1 MEIYYYCSYKG
12 SPVGFQLGKLKY
24 PSGGSRLHALD
35 AQGIPPL
42 VQRCFDQNIVRKVCK
57 RSAEEKEYIL
67 LAKGLTAKG
76 KQPEDPAEYY
86 INFALVTD
94 SEADCQKWLRGDGA
108 SGLAIAD
115 AIRDTMEL
123 DRQSAFGFTVR
134 GDKLDA
140 LLSMSYRKL
149 FEDAAAKEH
158 DGILLE
164 AISPNTT
171 AEQLQQALRLDAL
184 EGCRLNGNWF
194 KFGKKKESRKA
205 PLGILLAAAVIAA
218 LILLCQRFNR

>member
-24 PSGGSRLHALD
+24 PSEGSKLHALD
-35 AQGIPPL
+35 AQGIPQQ

-94 SEADCQKWLRGDGA
+94 SETDCQMWLREDGT
-108 SGLAIAD
+108 SEQAIAD

-149 FEDAAAKEH
+149 FEGAAEKEQ

-171 AEQLQQALRLDAL
+171 AEQLQKALRLDAL
-184 EGCRLNGNWF
+184 EGGRLNGNWF
-194 KFGKKKESRKA
+194 KFCKKKESRKT
-205 PLGILLAAAVIAA
+205 PLGILLATAVIAA